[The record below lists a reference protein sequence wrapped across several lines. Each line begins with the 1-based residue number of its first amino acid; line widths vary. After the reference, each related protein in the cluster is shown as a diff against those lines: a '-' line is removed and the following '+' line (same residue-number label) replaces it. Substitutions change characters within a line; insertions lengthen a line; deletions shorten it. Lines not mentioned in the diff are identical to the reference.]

1 MREAALREQYKIAD
15 ISPQS
20 AASPMPQLEVTSK
33 PASGKKGPTGIGPR
47 TNYSRVNTGTPPVPD
62 AGASAQKSMAPRG
75 AEMLPKLGYRLDEDS
90 MKTSAAA
97 RPFTLQDMVKAAQA
111 GAASRVDI
119 AAEAA
124 LQQRNLGEEE
134 KTASAQEPTA
144 ENYSIPTD
152 QVNKLASALDYIKE
166 QIKEAAHLGGPWTL
180 SEGKVEP
187 GTGPGAIRV
196 MQAESSGSPPGP
208 GQQGAGHHQP
218 PKNPGTEKGLAPE
231 RGATKMETNL
241 NNPPG
246 GKGEMLEKN
255 NMARLLKIAKVKEE
269 AFADKVLSAPRP
281 GAKTLTAPNLDR
293 IKNLAKGVAKKASA
307 EKGADFKEKVI
318 SAPRPGMKT
327 MVAPTLDKIKNLAKK
342 GSANMSLVD
351 VLLSMRKQAEDAIF
365 PAQISAGAAV
375 PPESNASGQ
384 PGGQPAGGAPNGP
397 TGLVGSNQSAIDYKK
412 NQAYANRKADL
423 AKYLTEPALS
433 GQTDKTL
440 AEAFSHTGE
449 AGTKFASAQ
458 PAIKTAAA
466 RALLLRLAEEAS
478 AKANPTPAS
487 AQ

>member
-1 MREAALREQYKIAD
+1 MREQSKIAD
-15 ISPQS
+15 VMNPQS
-20 AASPMPQLEVTSK
+20 AASPVPQLEITPK

-97 RPFTLQDMVKAAQA
+97 RPILLQDMVKAAMA
-111 GAASRVDI
+111 GAASRVDV

-144 ENYSIPTD
+144 ENYSIPTE
-152 QVNKLASALDYIKE
+152 QVEKLASALDYIKAE
-166 QIKEAAHLGGPWTL
+166 FEKDAANLAGAYTL
-180 SEGKVEP
+180 TENKVEP
-187 GTGPGAIRV
+187 GKGPGALTTL
-196 MQAESSGSPPGP
+196 QAESSGSPPGP
-208 GQQGAGHHQP
+208 GAQGAGHHQP
-218 PKNPGTEKGLAPE
+218 PKNPGTEKGLPTE

-241 NNPPG
+241 NAAPG

-255 NMARLLKIAKVKEE
+255 NMAKLLKIAKVKEE
-269 AFADKVLSAPRP
+269 AFADKVVSAPRP
-281 GAKTLTAPNLDR
+281 GAKTMVAPTVDR
-293 IKNLAKGVAKKASA
+293 IKQLAKSVKKASA
-307 EKGADFKEKVI
+307 EKGADFKEKVL
-318 SAPRPGMKT
+318 SAPRPGAKT
-327 MVAPTLDKIKNLAKK
+327 LVAPTLDKIKNLAKK
-342 GSANMSLVD
+342 ASAEMSLVD
-351 VLLSMRKQAEDAIF
+351 VLLSMKKQAEDAIN

-375 PPESNASGQ
+375 PPESNASGE
-384 PGGQPAGGAPNGP
+384 PGGQPAGGAPQGP
-397 TGLVGSNQSAIDYKK
+397 TGLVGSNQAAIDYKK

-466 RALLLRLAEEAS
+466 RALLLKLAEEAS
-478 AKANPTPAS
+478 AKANPQTAAG